1 VESGSKNHF
10 CLNKK
15 LNIME
20 QHDYNKIVNVF
31 NSHQKDIKNALH
43 KGSNYP
49 HWKLRVLPKYDNIIG
64 GYNIQATAVD
74 VVDHD
79 TVLDTFEVV
88 GAIHDVK
95 SLPFVSKAAVSP
107 AYNKKMTTVIA
118 IGLKIK

>member
-1 VESGSKNHF
+1 
-10 CLNKK
+10 
-15 LNIME
+15 
-20 QHDYNKIVNVF
+20 
-31 NSHQKDIKNALH
+31 
-43 KGSNYP
+43 
-49 HWKLRVLPKYDNIIG
+49 
-64 GYNIQATAVD
+64 